1 MNYYP
6 NNYYLNYPYGN
17 QYQQQMP
24 DQAQSQT
31 PQPQGLNGKIVD
43 SQDVVRA
50 TEVPIGGYG
59 IFPKAD
65 LSEIYIKSWNNNGTT
80 SVITYKPEPPQTGTV
95 IASDPIAELKEQI
108 DMINSKIKIEPRVI
122 QHLGQD
128 LITSPE
134 VAVVE
139 LLKNSIDAGKI
150 SFGIV
155 PRINAA
161 GRMGSAYRAFQLL
174 TAKSAMEALEIA
186 GAIEVSPGGFFT
198 RK

>member
-17 QYQQQMP
+17 QYQQQQMP
-24 DQAQSQT
+24 YQAQTQT

-80 SVITYKPEPPQTGTV
+80 SVITYKPESPQPVATT
-95 IASDPIAELKEQI
+95 DPITELKEQI
-108 DMINSKIKIEPRVI
+108 IVINSKLDSILAAAPVKEVKPESKI
-122 QHLGQD
+122 Q
-128 LITSPE
+128 TSAPAPKKE
-134 VAVVE
+134 V
-139 LLKNSIDAGKI
+139 
-150 SFGIV
+150 
-155 PRINAA
+155 
-161 GRMGSAYRAFQLL
+161 
-174 TAKSAMEALEIA
+174 
-186 GAIEVSPGGFFT
+186 FF
-198 RK
+198 

>member
-17 QYQQQMP
+17 QYQQQQMP
-24 DQAQSQT
+24 YQAQAQT

-80 SVITYKPEPPQTGTV
+80 SVITYKPESPQPVATT
-95 IASDPIAELKEQI
+95 DPITELKEQI
-108 DMINSKIKIEPRVI
+108 IVINSKLDSILAAAPVKEVKPEPKIQTLAPA
-122 QHLGQD
+122 
-128 LITSPE
+128 PKKE
-134 VAVVE
+134 V
-139 LLKNSIDAGKI
+139 
-150 SFGIV
+150 
-155 PRINAA
+155 
-161 GRMGSAYRAFQLL
+161 
-174 TAKSAMEALEIA
+174 
-186 GAIEVSPGGFFT
+186 FF
-198 RK
+198 